1 MPVIRR
7 LRTLMAAVVIAALPL
22 QGQSAALMSC
32 HKSQTEK
39 ATVAHPAIHHVVA
52 ENHAHGQ
59 QTARHHHGPHQ
70 AHERLATDISNPLA
84 NTGNLHALTANDSED
99 FQVNAANS
107 CAACSACCVLSSA
120 AVDSPTARIVA
131 SASIAPEG
139 IIPQGHSDAD
149 LRRFLRPPR

>member
-7 LRTLMAAVVIAALPL
+7 LRTLLAAFLIAALPL

-39 ATVAHPAIHHVVA
+39 ATVAHPAINHIVVG
-52 ENHAHGQ
+52 NHAHGQ
-59 QTARHHHGPHQ
+59 PVARHHHGPHH
-70 AHERLATDISNPLA
+70 AHESLSTDIA
-84 NTGNLHALTANDSED
+84 NHFANAENLHATTANDSED
-99 FQVNAANS
+99 LQVTTANS
-107 CAACSACCVLSSA
+107 CAACSACCALSSV
-120 AVDSPTARIVA
+120 AVDSPTDRIFA

-139 IIPQGHSDAD
+139 ITPQGHSDAD